1 MTQSKYTAKK
11 EFGHVIVVAK
21 HPAQLLFQRL
31 LEAVEIVSFLRLK
44 THTSE
49 EEFLKLL
56 KLAPDK
62 NTAIIFDD
70 VRRKKMPEFGLE
82 LHFCRLKVQKSK
94 VLLSF

>member
-1 MTQSKYTAKK
+1 MVLRYFAIRGSGKTTAIVNIATQSKYTAKK

-21 HPAQLLFQRL
+21 HPAQSLFQRL
-31 LEAVEIVSFLRLK
+31 LEAIEVVSFVRLK

-49 EEFLKLL
+49 EEFLNLL

-70 VRRKKMPEFGLE
+70 VR
-82 LHFCRLKVQKSK
+82 
-94 VLLSF
+94 